1 MEYWDLYD
9 KDRNKLNKKKA
20 RGSILKDDEYHLVIN
35 AWIKNENDEFLITQR
50 AATKSH
56 PLMWECTGGSA
67 LAGETSVDAALREI
81 KEELGI
87 KIEPSSGKLIGSTRR
102 YYKGCPDIL
111 DVWIFE
117 SNATLDEI
125 KIQEEEV
132 CDVMWASIQTI
143 RDLFNQGKFEANAMF
158 EKVLNSVEKKKFYY
172 IGFNANNAICN
183 EGFFDGSITLYPNG
197 EKGNHFFSKKK
208 IEDRSSKQFMNE
220 YKKYIYQTAK
230 EIQSQN
236 NSYFL
241 CFNEK
246 IVSLCKDM
254 KDLNILKNTTKN
266 AINMI

>member
-1 MEYWDLYD
+1 
-9 KDRNKLNKKKA
+9 
-20 RGSILKDDEYHLVIN
+20 
-35 AWIKNENDEFLITQR
+35 
-50 AATKSH
+50 
-56 PLMWECTGGSA
+56 
-67 LAGETSVDAALREI
+67 
-81 KEELGI
+81 
-87 KIEPSSGKLIGSTRR
+87 
-102 YYKGCPDIL
+102 
-111 DVWIFE
+111 
-117 SNATLDEI
+117 
-125 KIQEEEV
+125 
-132 CDVMWASIQTI
+132 MWASIQTI
-143 RDLFNQGKFEANAMF
+143 RDLFNQAKFEANAMF

-254 KDLNILKNTTKN
+254 KDLNILKNTNNNVKIDLNNKFETRRFVKDIVPSLDYIWLN
-266 AINMI
+266 KDEPNYNKL